1 MQTYLT
7 KGDTDHGNAVL
18 DADKQLPLQEA
29 GSVREKLYLMQK
41 SIAELPH
48 VDCQL
53 QHVFAPGVYAR
64 TIFIPKNTVMVGKIH
79 RHAHINILSQG
90 IVSVL
95 TESGGVERL
104 IGPLTM
110 VSEAGTKRGLF
121 AHSDVVWTTI
131 HLTNSTDLEVIE
143 NEVIAKTYED
153 FLNGGPK

>member
-7 KGDTDHGNAVL
+7 KGDTSHVQAVL
-18 DADKQLPLQEA
+18 DADRQLPLQES

-41 SIAELPH
+41 GIAELPH

-53 QHVFAPGVYAR
+53 KHVFAPGVYAR

-90 IVSVL
+90 VVSVL

-104 IGPLTM
+104 VGPLTM
-110 VSEAGTKRGLF
+110 VSEPGTKRGLF
-121 AHSDVVWTTI
+121 AHSDTVWTTI
-131 HLTNSTDLEVIE
+131 HLTDSTDLEVIE
-143 NEVIAKTYED
+143 DEVIAKTYED
-153 FLNGGPK
+153 FLNGSK